1 MSSNNSPWNPCGT
14 CWLAP
19 QKIAPETPVNTR
31 VKPSTPRKRLRE
43 QRVYAYQRGLPDM
56 LSTCSRKGYGFSCA
70 GQACVNSP
78 PARGPDSNPS
88 KHQIWPKACK
98 THSPLHRHPLPTCS
112 STPLHSHSKSK
123 AAPCAEPRP
132 WADHSGKA
140 MTMPGETWATAS
152 CCVKIGFHM
161 CSKQWISLGCSAT
174 ASTRRHMSKVFA
186 ERLLT
191 SQKGVSSS
199 WAFLLAA
206 TLQDICIYIY
216 IYIINIWV
224 TVRFCLKIG
233 HHLFVRSKRKAV
245 ETIHCAGSL

>member
-1 MSSNNSPWNPCGT
+1 MKPGEIARTRTHPLAWKPAHAFRRQLTHLKKATLQGKLKNAITQSVYQLPYMSSNNSPWNPCGT

-152 CCVKIGFHM
+152 CCVMSCLVARFLYRLRLFHRLILHHGRV
-161 CSKQWISLGCSAT
+161 SNSNSQGHGQTIVG
-174 ASTRRHMSKVFA
+174 RR
-186 ERLLT
+186 
-191 SQKGVSSS
+191 
-199 WAFLLAA
+199 
-206 TLQDICIYIY
+206 
-216 IYIINIWV
+216 
-224 TVRFCLKIG
+224 
-233 HHLFVRSKRKAV
+233 
-245 ETIHCAGSL
+245 